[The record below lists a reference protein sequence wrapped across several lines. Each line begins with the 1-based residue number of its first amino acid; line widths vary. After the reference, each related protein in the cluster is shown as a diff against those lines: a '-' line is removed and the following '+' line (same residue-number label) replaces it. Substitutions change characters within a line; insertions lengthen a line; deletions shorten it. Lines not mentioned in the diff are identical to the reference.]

1 MGEEF
6 EEEQMLVY
14 VQLNRSAVHLQ
25 RTQHFNQLHVLAQS
39 LQARPAL
46 CDPMDHSLPGPSVH
60 GMPYLPPGGSFPLNY
75 TLIKNLKTIF
85 FNIYNY
91 R

>member
-46 CDPMDHSLPGPSVH
+46 CDPMDP
-60 GMPYLPPGGSFPLNY
+60 
-75 TLIKNLKTIF
+75 
-85 FNIYNY
+85 
-91 R
+91 